1 MPLTRD
7 FKETVRA
14 RAEIDPE
21 FRRALLEEA
30 IELLIGGEVETGKT
44 LLRDY
49 INATIG
55 FKKLGVITRK
65 SPKSLMRMLSPTGN
79 PRAVNMFFVIAS
91 LQKQEGTRLGVRAK
105 ESNCGSLAEN
115 CN

>member
-7 FKETVRA
+7 FKETVKA
-14 RAEIDPE
+14 RAEIDSK

-30 IELLIGGEVETGKT
+30 IELLIAGEVETGKV

-55 FKKLGVITRK
+55 FKKLGIITKK

-79 PRAVNMFFVIAS
+79 PTASNMFFVIAN
-91 LQKQEGTRLGVRAK
+91 LQKQEGTSLGVRAK
-105 ESNCGSLAEN
+105 TNCCSA
-115 CN
+115 CP